1 MLAPWNKSYDKP
13 RQHYKKQKH
22 HFSHK
27 GPSSQSYLFSSSYV
41 WIESW
46 IIKKAEHYWIDA
58 FKLWCW
64 RRLWESLGQGDPT
77 SQSLKKINLEYS
89 LEGLMLKLKLHYFG
103 HLMWRA
109 HLLKRPWCWERLRA
123 GGEGDDRW
131 WDGWMASQTQWTW
144 VWVNSRSWWWTVR
157 PGMLQSIG
165 MQRVG
170 REWATE
176 SQQCGNYP
184 LVFTGEK
191 EACKQLGIVKGPWN
205 VEELDQ
211 ETLAEIFFIIR
222 WDIQI
227 F

>member
-1 MLAPWNKSYDKP
+1 M
-13 RQHYKKQKH
+13 
-22 HFSHK
+22 
-27 GPSSQSYLFSSSYV
+27 V
-41 WIESW
+41 TI
-46 IIKKAEHYWIDA
+46 
-58 FKLWCW
+58 LWCW
-64 RRLWESLGQGDPT
+64 RQLLRVPWSARK
-77 SQSLKKINLEYS
+77 SNHFILKKINPEFS
-89 LEGLMLKLKLHYFG
+89 VEGIMLKLKLHYFG

-131 WDGWMASQTQWTW
+131 WDGWMASQTQWTR

-170 REWATE
+170 HEWATE
-176 SQQCGNYP
+176 SQQQQYGNYP

-191 EACKQLGIVKGPWN
+191 EAWKQLGIVKGPQN
-205 VEELDQ
+205 VEELDH
-211 ETLAEIFFIIR
+211 ETLAEFFFIIR